1 MKRSVRMHEKDQV
14 STVLNDVKC
23 GDIVGIYNEQN
34 EFLYEI
40 EAKEDISY
48 GNKIALF
55 DLKKGEAVI
64 KYGEK
69 IGELT
74 KGISKGELVHVH
86 NVKSLSVEIPPAFK
100 KEIIRQMNIK
110 LK

>member
-40 EAKEDISY
+40 EAKEDIP
-48 GNKIALF
+48 
-55 DLKKGEAVI
+55 I